1 MVMEEAQRWAGCW
14 KKEVGIKL
22 PVELSSKAKEV
33 QVKKASASVNC
44 LSRSLETPEG
54 WANVEKW

>member
-33 QVKKASASVNC
+33 QVKKASRSVC
-44 LSRSLETPEG
+44 ELS
-54 WANVEKW
+54 VEVIGNARRLGES